1 MFHVEQDVRQ
11 RPFPTS
17 ASDGATGVRSCDLR
31 GGETVQ
37 ARVLAVANQKG
48 GVGKTTTTINL
59 AAALAL
65 ADQAVLAVDLDPQAN
80 LTSGLG
86 QTLDGRRATA
96 DAPRPLTVYDALTNE
111 APPVLDDYLLPTPV
125 AGLSLVAA
133 DNSLAGAELELVG
146 LERRERR
153 LRPLL
158 EQARQRFDYV
168 LIDTPPSLGLLTVNA
183 LIAAEA
189 VLIPMTCEYYALE
202 GLATL
207 MATLRRV
214 QATFN
219 PHLGV
224 AGVVFTMADL
234 RTNLA
239 QQVAAD
245 VRDVF
250 GEAVFETTIPRNIRL
265 AEAPSHG
272 LPVILYDVRSR
283 GAEAY
288 QAMATEFLAR
298 TRGAAAAAEG
308 TTHRG

>member
-1 MFHVEQDVRQ
+1 M
-11 RPFPTS
+11 
-17 ASDGATGVRSCDLR
+17 
-31 GGETVQ
+31 Q

-48 GVGKTTTTINL
+48 GVGKTTTTVNL

-65 ADQAVLAVDLDPQAN
+65 ADQTVLVVDLDPQAN

-86 QTLDGRRATA
+86 QKPAGTDA
-96 DAPRPLTVYDALTNE
+96 DASAPLTVFDALTNDN
-111 APPVLDDYLLPTPV
+111 APALDDYLSPTSVP
-125 AGLSLVAA
+125 GLSLVAA
-133 DNSLAGAELELVG
+133 DGSLAGAELVLAG

-158 EQARQRFDYV
+158 HEARRRFDYV

-219 PHLGV
+219 PRLGV
-224 AGVVFTMADL
+224 AGVVLTMADL
-234 RTNLA
+234 RTNLG

-245 VRDVF
+245 VRSVF
-250 GEAVFETTIPRNIRL
+250 GGAVFETIIPRNVRL

-288 QAMATEFLAR
+288 QTLAMEFLTR

-308 TTHRG
+308 TTQRG

>member
-1 MFHVEQDVRQ
+1 M
-11 RPFPTS
+11 
-17 ASDGATGVRSCDLR
+17 
-31 GGETVQ
+31 Q

-48 GVGKTTTTINL
+48 GVGKTTTTVNL

-65 ADQAVLAVDLDPQAN
+65 ADQTVLVVDLDPQAN

-86 QTLDGRRATA
+86 QKPAGE
-96 DAPRPLTVYDALTNE
+96 DASAPLTVFDALTNDNV
-111 APPVLDDYLLPTPV
+111 PVLDDYLSPTSVP
-125 AGLSLVAA
+125 GLSLVAA
-133 DNSLAGAELELVG
+133 DGSLAGAELVLAG

-158 EQARQRFDYV
+158 HEARRRFDYV

-219 PHLGV
+219 PRLGV
-224 AGVVFTMADL
+224 AGVVLTMADL
-234 RTNLA
+234 RTNLG

-245 VRDVF
+245 VRNVF
-250 GEAVFETTIPRNIRL
+250 GGAVFETIIPRNVRL

-288 QAMATEFLAR
+288 QTLAMEFLTR

-308 TTHRG
+308 MTQRG

>member
-1 MFHVEQDVRQ
+1 MQ
-11 RPFPTS
+11 T
-17 ASDGATGVRSCDLR
+17 
-31 GGETVQ
+31 
-37 ARVLAVANQKG
+37 RVLAVANQKG
-48 GVGKTTTTINL
+48 GVGKTTTTVNL

-65 ADQAVLAVDLDPQAN
+65 ADQSVLVVDLDPQAN
-80 LTSGLG
+80 LSSGLG
-86 QTLDGRRATA
+86 HRLDGVRATA
-96 DAPRPLTVYDALTNE
+96 DSAPLTVLDALTCD
-111 APPVLDDYLLPTPV
+111 ATPFLDDYLAPTPV
-125 AGLSLVAA
+125 PGLSLVAA
-133 DNSLAGAELELVG
+133 DGGLAGAEVALVG
-146 LERRERR
+146 LDHREQR

-158 EQARQRFDYV
+158 AQARRRFDYV

-214 QATFN
+214 QTTFN
-219 PHLGV
+219 PRLGV
-224 AGVVFTMADL
+224 AGVVLTMADL
-234 RTNLA
+234 RTNLG

-250 GEAVFETTIPRNIRL
+250 GEAVFETTIPRNVRL

-288 QAMATEFLAR
+288 QMLAMEFLTR
-298 TRGAAAAAEG
+298 TRGAVSATEGAA
-308 TTHRG
+308 HRG

>member
-1 MFHVEQDVRQ
+1 M
-11 RPFPTS
+11 
-17 ASDGATGVRSCDLR
+17 
-31 GGETVQ
+31 Q

-48 GVGKTTTTINL
+48 GVGKTTTTVNL

-65 ADQAVLAVDLDPQAN
+65 ADQAVLVVDLDPQAN

-86 QTLDGRRATA
+86 QKPDGGS
-96 DAPRPLTVYDALTNE
+96 APTPRTVFDALTDE
-111 APPVLDDYLLPTPV
+111 AVPVLDDYLAPTSVP
-125 AGLSLVAA
+125 GLSLVAA
-133 DNSLAGAELELVG
+133 DDSLAGAELALVG

-158 EQARQRFDYV
+158 RVARQRFDYV

-207 MATLRRV
+207 MSTLRRV
-214 QATFN
+214 QTTFN
-219 PHLGV
+219 PGLGV
-224 AGVVFTMADL
+224 AGVVLTMADL
-234 RTNLA
+234 RTNLG

-245 VRDVF
+245 VRSVF
-250 GEAVFETTIPRNIRL
+250 GEAVFRTTIPRNVRL

-288 QAMATEFLAR
+288 QTLAMEFLAR
-298 TRGAAAAAEG
+298 TRGGAAAAEG
-308 TTHRG
+308 MMQRG